1 MKTLPPILNARK
13 TEDQLLPI
21 SKDYPTIIHNNSN
34 LSKMK
39 EKIKFAEFMIEEGFS
54 PSSNLSSF
62 LKEEKSKM
70 FVILDEYQARIDT
83 VVNRIPLSIRYDKM
97 YETKNIANTLDS
109 KMDIYFQL
117 KQKLEEV
124 KYELETVEEKLRRFK
139 LQNKHLSK
147 TQFLTR
153 IGFYFW
159 VSPTKIKFPSELI
172 QFKYSDK
179 KYNIVLVF
187 IESKLY
193 MYPASIEKEN
203 LFTFDP
209 EIFTTYDIVKAMMD
223 DVTKKTIPMS
233 ITKLP
238 FSFTDSTQITSPSA
252 SVSNT
257 EAISTQNTEEDEDD
271 CDDF

>member
-13 TEDQLLPI
+13 NEDQLLPI

-39 EKIKFAEFMIEEGFS
+39 EKIKFAEIMIEEGFS

-97 YETKNIANTLDS
+97 YETKNITNTLDS

-209 EIFTTYDIVKAMMD
+209 EIFTTYDIVKSMMD
-223 DVTKKTIPMS
+223 DVTKKTIPTS

-238 FSFTDSTQITSPSA
+238 FSFTNSTQITSPSA

>member
-13 TEDQLLPI
+13 NEDQLLPI

-39 EKIKFAEFMIEEGFS
+39 EKIKFAEIMIEEGFS

-209 EIFTTYDIVKAMMD
+209 EIFTTYDIVKSMMD
-223 DVTKKTIPMS
+223 DVTKKTIPTS

>member
-13 TEDQLLPI
+13 NEDQLLPI

-39 EKIKFAEFMIEEGFS
+39 EKIKFAEIMIEEGFS

-209 EIFTTYDIVKAMMD
+209 EIFTTYDIVKSMMD
-223 DVTKKTIPMS
+223 DVTKKTIPTS

-238 FSFTDSTQITSPSA
+238 FSFTNSTQITSPSA

>member
-1 MKTLPPILNARK
+1 MKIPPPILNARK
-13 TEDQLLPI
+13 NEDQLLPI

-62 LKEEKSKM
+62 LKEEKSKI

-83 VVNRIPLSIRYDKM
+83 VINRIPLSIRYDKM
-97 YETKNIANTLDS
+97 YETKNITNILDS

-159 VSPTKIKFPSELI
+159 TSPTKIKFPSELI

-179 KYNIVLVF
+179 IYNIVLVF

-223 DVTKKTIPMS
+223 DVTKKTIPTS

-238 FSFTDSTQITSPSA
+238 FSFTNSTQITSPYA
-252 SVSNT
+252 FVSNT